1 MTSLTTIGFDAD
13 DTLWQNEQFF
23 RLTERHFAELLSDH
37 VDTEHLLER
46 LLEAER
52 RNLGT
57 YGFGIKGF
65 TLSMIETAIDVTGGK
80 VPSEVI
86 GKILAAGR
94 EMLSHPIETLPHVH
108 DTLEL
113 LAGRYRLVLIT
124 KGDLFDQE
132 RKLAQ
137 SGLGDFFQA
146 VEIVSDKSRPT
157 YERIFARHGDGA
169 EHAMMVGNS
178 LKSDVVPAIEAGSWG
193 VFVPHELTWVIEHVE
208 APKAAPRFREIG
220 HLANC
225 RDCLSKSVNS
235 GAGSA
240 PFFQGDAEAR
250 QRSDIGFYAIPGGKP
265 PGSFPRAALAW
276 GMPGAAF
283 QRLDDLL
290 QPVGRDRLG
299 HHEIHR
305 AWQPKALHSA
315 GAVGKEDNARRRS
328 AHHSAERH
336 DT

>member
-1 MTSLTTIGFDAD
+1 MNSLTTIGFDAD

-52 RNLGT
+52 RNLGA

-208 APKAAPRFREIG
+208 APKAAPRSWATASSRFWMFSTIWF
-220 HLANC
+220 
-225 RDCLSKSVNS
+225 S
-235 GAGSA
+235 
-240 PFFQGDAEAR
+240 DA
-250 QRSDIGFYAIPGGKP
+250 S
-265 PGSFPRAALAW
+265 S
-276 GMPGAAF
+276 
-283 QRLDDLL
+283 
-290 QPVGRDRLG
+290 
-299 HHEIHR
+299 
-305 AWQPKALHSA
+305 
-315 GAVGKEDNARRRS
+315 
-328 AHHSAERH
+328 
-336 DT
+336 T